1 MLIKLFSIIPYR
13 FLLNLFLIFSILQKN
28 EGNNQCKTD
37 QIEFSSNDIQE
48 ISDKPVTSQNS

>member
-13 FLLNLFLIFSILQKN
+13 FLLNLFLIFSIPQR
-28 EGNNQCKTD
+28 NNQGKTD